1 MVLVG
6 HSMGG
11 LVSKLQTVD
20 SGDAFWQT
28 TSDHP
33 FAELKADDDVTRS
46 LANAYFFDPSPSV
59 RRVVTIGTPHRGSQF
74 ANGTTR
80 WLGHKLITLPAQMLH
95 GRQQLLALNK
105 RLLPARFAD
114 RDHDQH
120 RLARARFADAAGAA
134 RRHARAVGV
143 VPQRRRPR
151 ARPGLATLV
160 RRTTATASC
169 RSPVPGST
177 TCRSSRS
184 QIVVPADHVNV
195 HRHPQSILEVRRVL
209 FEQLAELQNFPG
221 GPETGSCA
229 QRAAA
234 I

>member
-20 SGDAFWQT
+20 SGDDFWQT

-46 LANAYFFDPSPSV
+46 LANAYFFDPNPSV

-74 ANGTTR
+74 ANSTTR
-80 WLGHKLITLPAQMLH
+80 WLGHKLITLP
-95 GRQQLLALNK
+95 
-105 RLLPARFAD
+105 
-114 RDHDQH
+114 
-120 RLARARFADAAGAA
+120 DANAA
-134 RRHARAVGV
+134 RSTRATGAE
-143 VPQRRRPR
+143 PRTSSAPIRRSRSRPASIR
-151 ARPGLATLV
+151 SPPIRRCCRCCSPPTRDRGS
-160 RRTTATASC
+160 RTTTWSAAIPIWAGDNGSSTMATASS
-169 RSPVPGST
+169 RSPAPGST
-177 TCRSSRS
+177 TCRNSRS

-209 FEQLAELQNFPG
+209 FEQLAELENFPRR
-221 GPETGSCA
+221 PRKLQLRPSA
-229 QRAAA
+229 
-234 I
+234 